1 VLFLAGGYEFVH
13 PEAAKPPSQNRLRFM
28 AKAFDKLHHDLLFV
42 TPYERQVLA
51 KAGVAPRPTWVGNE
65 RLEKQILHTSAGT
78 KVAVLLLPPL
88 PRAAQSIPQ
97 NLIHQVENAV
107 HGLRGTVNL
116 IVAMSP
122 WGYRHEQELLK
133 ANGPLPDI
141 LLGSGPGI
149 GLTGT
154 LAAGQNTAWIR
165 SFSQGKSIIR
175 IEVIAWPERSSTF
188 KWTEGKNIRM
198 TLFGLTDQY
207 QDNPEMLTLMR
218 NMGTD

>member
-1 VLFLAGGYEFVH
+1 
-13 PEAAKPPSQNRLRFM
+13 M

-51 KAGVAPRPTWVGNE
+51 KAGIPPRSSWVGSE
-65 RLEKQILHTSAGT
+65 RLEKHLLYAGAGT
-78 KVAVLLLPPL
+78 KVAVLVLPPL
-88 PRAAQSIPQ
+88 PRGAQSIPQ
-97 NLIHQVENAV
+97 NLIHQLENAV
-107 HGLRGTVNL
+107 HSLRGTVNL
-116 IVAMSP
+116 IIAMSP

-133 ANGPLPDI
+133 AQGSLPDI

-149 GLTGT
+149 GLVGT

-165 SFSQGKSIIR
+165 SFSQGKSVIR
-175 IEVIAWPERSSTF
+175 IEVLAWPERTSTF

-207 QDNPEMLTLMR
+207 QENPEMLTLMH